1 MTHASRL
8 CRPSPGIAPGIAPGI
23 VAILLAGL
31 VALGTAW
38 PTASLAQQNQSAA
51 QSRDT
56 RKTPAMRESVFKQLS
71 AAQSAADLGEVEESI
86 RLLDRVK
93 ARGDLNSYELAQMYN
108 FYAFIYYSQ
117 DRYDKSIEAYE
128 QLLAQP
134 NLPEALEVTT
144 LYGIAQLSLVTEDYA
159 GAVDYLERW
168 FRLVPDA
175 GADAHVLLAQAYYQQ
190 GRLEDALAPVEKAL
204 RMARNDGRKPKENWL
219 LLARALN
226 FELGHYGQVVEILE
240 TLLAEYPRTEY
251 WAQLAAMYGETG
263 QEKKQLV
270 AYEIAHEQG
279 ALDSGR
285 ELVLLAQL
293 YLQQDVPYKAAVVLE
308 EGMSAGQVDKNAR
321 NYRLLSQAWVL
332 SMDSDKAVAALKEAA
347 RLSDDPELYL
357 RLSQQYAG
365 LSRWSDA
372 MDAASVA
379 LEKGL
384 DDSAEAHMMIG
395 MARFNLGELERAR
408 RSFSLAA
415 ADERNEQAAR
425 QWIDYIGKEQA
436 RKEQLAR
443 AM

>member
-1 MTHASRL
+1 MTHATRL
-8 CRPSPGIAPGIAPGI
+8 YRQSSA
-23 VAILLAGL
+23 VAAVLLAGL
-31 VALGTAW
+31 VALGAAW
-38 PTASLAQQNQSAA
+38 PTAGFAQQDASAA

-71 AAQSAADLGEVEESI
+71 AAQSAADLGEVEEAI

-93 ARGDLNSYELAQMYN
+93 ARDDLNSYELAQMYN

-117 DRYDKSIEAYE
+117 DRYDKSIQAYE
-128 QLLAQP
+128 KLLEQP

-144 LYGIAQLSLVTEDYA
+144 LYGIAQLSLVTEAYA
-159 GAVDYLERW
+159 GAVRYLERW

-175 GADAHVLLAQAYYQQ
+175 GADAHILLAQAYYQQ
-190 GRLEDALAPVEKAL
+190 DRLDDALAPVEKAI
-204 RMARNDGRKPKENWL
+204 RMARDAGRKPKENWL

-226 FELGHYGQVVEILE
+226 FELGHYPQVVEILE
-240 TLLAEYPRTEY
+240 NLLSEYPRTEY
-251 WAQLAAMYGETG
+251 WVQLAAMYGETG

-270 AYEIAHEQG
+270 AYEIAYEQG

-293 YLQQDVPYKAAVVLE
+293 YLQQDVPFKAAVVLE
-308 EGMSAGQVDKNAR
+308 DGMSSGAVEKNAR

-332 SMDSDKAVAALKEAA
+332 AMESDKAIAALQEAA

-357 RLSQQYAG
+357 RLAQQYAG
-365 LSRWSDA
+365 LYRWADA
-372 MDAASVA
+372 MDSAAVA
-379 LEKGL
+379 LDKGL
-384 DDSAEAHMMIG
+384 DDSGEAHMMIG

-415 ADERNEQAAR
+415 TDERNAEAAR